1 MAILRA
7 VVRVVRGTWWLLVG
21 IATTT
26 KHLLRHAVTVQYP
39 KERFEQWPRFRGRV
53 ALVPGEGGGHRCTA
67 CGQCVRICP
76 AACITLARHKEEG
89 VKGFVVDDYVIDLG
103 LCIYCGLCVEA
114 CTFGALEMVPEYEMS
129 AYDKSEFIYDIPK
142 LLARQLE
149 PEFKK

>member
-1 MAILRA
+1 LF
-7 VVRVVRGTWWLLVG
+7 VG
-21 IATTT
+21 MVTTT
-26 KHLLRHAVTVQYP
+26 KHFLRRAITIQYP

-53 ALVPGEGGGHRCTA
+53 AMIPDEEGRHKCTA
-67 CGQCVRICP
+67 CGQCIRICP
-76 AACITLARHKEEG
+76 AACITLERHKEEG
-89 VKGFVVDDYVIDLG
+89 VKGFILDGYVIDIG

-114 CTFGALEMVPEYEMS
+114 CTFGTLEMIPEYEMS